1 MSGLRLDKNAK
12 KIVPIAIVMFAGIV
26 LASVFVYNP
35 ITGRLVTTT
44 PAIIFQPGANAGQA
58 DLGNNNTI
66 TVSLSPSQTS
76 ASVLLHPTYQKT
88 YYKDI
93 LEVNNTDANTTYYIL
108 LRVTDPLDDAKVVE
122 AFAYLKDT
130 GGTLLATLDL
140 TVAGT
145 ETVWI
150 PIPANTVYII
160 DFSFVISDG
169 AGDSPNTAP
178 SLTDTQFAIDLI
190 YSTSGTEAAP

>member
-1 MSGLRLDKNAK
+1 MSGLRLDKNVK
-12 KIVPIAIVMFAGIV
+12 KILPIAIVMFAGIV

-35 ITGRLVTTT
+35 ITGQLVTTT

-108 LRVTDPLDDAKVVE
+108 LRVTDPLSDTKVVE

-130 GGTLLATLDL
+130 AGTVLATLDL
-140 TVAGT
+140 TLAGT

-150 PIPANTVYII
+150 PIPANTKYII

-169 AGDSPNTAP
+169 TGDSPNTAP